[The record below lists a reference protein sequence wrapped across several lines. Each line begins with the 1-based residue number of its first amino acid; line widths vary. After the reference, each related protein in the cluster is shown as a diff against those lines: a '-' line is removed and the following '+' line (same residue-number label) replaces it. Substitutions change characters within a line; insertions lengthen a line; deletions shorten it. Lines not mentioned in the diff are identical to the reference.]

1 MMADIPNPTFD
12 NIPRLTPTVESYHY
26 RQPLFRSPENGPIVE
41 LFDGVFHAHPI
52 TDEMLEEGRWM
63 AFADFQ
69 RAAPDAGI
77 SIPASSRGFSYVF
90 YRQYVRAIHESR
102 LAGFS
107 HPHIPPYRYDG
118 WGALVTPRAAVK
130 SCSLLKQSG
139 TPIAIFSNMA
149 MLTKSAISSSVPSK
163 SSLIFLHSTRQ
174 SRMCKMSEWHNSGPF
189 PLLRQLTR
197 RSNRRLIRCF
207 TICA

>member
-1 MMADIPNPTFD
+1 MADIPNPTFD

-118 WGALVTPRAAVK
+118 WG
-130 SCSLLKQSG
+130 G
-139 TPIAIFSNMA
+139 TRN
-149 MLTKSAISSSVPSK
+149 PS
-163 SSLIFLHSTRQ
+163 
-174 SRMCKMSEWHNSGPF
+174 
-189 PLLRQLTR
+189 R
-197 RSNRRLIRCF
+197 RSQVLLSTQAVWDAYSDIQQHGDAHEKRYKFLRAIEVF
-207 TICA
+207 FDIPTFDQAKQDVQDE